1 MHIETTPV
9 VFKVFF
15 NSVKKK
21 KFSWKLSI
29 VNIQKSLHISL
40 VFQREHLLLQNTPT
54 SISLF
59 IPDCCITPS
68 TILISCKL
76 GVEMSKQ
83 FLVKTF

>member
-1 MHIETTPV
+1 MRIETTPV

-15 NSVKKK
+15 KSLKKK
-21 KFSWKLSI
+21 K
-29 VNIQKSLHISL
+29 KSSVGDYVCSKHPEESSYLT
-40 VFQREHLLLQNTPT
+40 VTPT

-59 IPDCCITPS
+59 FPDCCITPS
-68 TILISCKL
+68 TILISFKL